1 MERRCFGCEGCLEN
15 VWRTS
20 EDRFGFERELTN
32 AFFDKGIYKNWRII
46 IIFKNYEIYVFEF
59 DENRRKIF
67 EVLKP

>member
-1 MERRCFGCEGCLEN
+1 MERRCFECEGYLEN

-46 IIFKNYEIYVFEF
+46 IIFKNCELLYIYVFEF
-59 DENRRKIF
+59 DENRKN
-67 EVLKP
+67 L

>member
-1 MERRCFGCEGCLEN
+1 MERRCFECEGCLEN

-46 IIFKNYEIYVFEF
+46 IIFKNCELLYIYVFEF
-59 DENRRKIF
+59 DENRKN
-67 EVLKP
+67 L